1 MAITTRRGAIMPKNC
16 NKTFSQARADFLM
29 EKKGE
34 GLSAASVKTYKQ
46 HLSYFFNCLGDCEI
60 IPVKDFTKDD
70 YIFFLNFIKGDEEKN
85 ERTQQSYC
93 RTIRVFL
100 NWLMENEYI
109 VKEKCFKV
117 TLPKAQKQIKST
129 YTDEELGELLKDPRH
144 CSYSV
149 YQTWIFINFAIGTGL
164 RLSSILAIQVKDYSP
179 QEQTVIVNTTKSK
192 QAQTRH
198 LNPELCNLLNEYI
211 SIFEL
216 NSVDYLFCGSSGKQ
230 ITVRGMQENV
240 KRYNKNHGIEKT
252 SIHLFR
258 HTFARKFLENGGN
271 IVDLQRLL
279 DHSNISTTM
288 EYIKDYSIDIGKV
301 QEVFNPQVAYGNTKR
316 TKQFNRKKKM

>member
-1 MAITTRRGAIMPKNC
+1 
-16 NKTFSQARADFLM
+16 
-29 EKKGE
+29 
-34 GLSAASVKTYKQ
+34 
-46 HLSYFFNCLGDCEI
+46 
-60 IPVKDFTKDD
+60 
-70 YIFFLNFIKGDEEKN
+70 
-85 ERTQQSYC
+85 
-93 RTIRVFL
+93 
-100 NWLMENEYI
+100 MENEYI

-316 TKQFNRKKKM
+316 TKQFNRKRKM

>member
-1 MAITTRRGAIMPKNC
+1 MPKNC